1 MTTRHRRAVRVLLRS
16 QSNRILLFLSHFEPG
31 SGLPPAWVFPGGGI
45 EPGESE
51 RAAALREL
59 KEETGRVFQDSDLG
73 PLLESIQHPM
83 PDTREFDTGEAHFYE
98 LVIQDEFEPESS
110 NWTLEEHRDN
120 VTHRWWRLEEI
131 LLEEPW
137 IEPSGSIAVLTNHL
151 VTGPS
156 SPGQS

>member
-1 MTTRHRRAVRVLLRS
+1 M
-16 QSNRILLFLSHFEPG
+16 
-31 SGLPPAWVFPGGGI
+31 
-45 EPGESE
+45 
-51 RAAALREL
+51 
-59 KEETGRVFQDSDLG
+59 FQDSDLG